1 MFEGY
6 FLGYFL
12 IKGVTMTIREIR
24 KIKWNGKNQF
34 VKVDENLYV
43 EVTKTKK
50 VFKVLFKKE
59 GKQIK
64 GTVGDVNDVTLTE
77 AKQKVLALRGKIQNK
92 NFNEAREIIR
102 AELAKRQS
110 KKDKEIIQAK
120 VKESEKYLLK
130 NIISEYMAT
139 EDKKDQGRIKNY
151 IIPALGNFDVRNM
164 SHTDIINN
172 LIKNICNLNKDNK
185 KANTTKNKVE
195 TAKELMR
202 LLRNFYKF
210 LFLHHNITNN
220 PASFIDK
227 SVITQIIGENQAEHF
242 KAITSLEELQ
252 KLYAKISKIKTYE
265 ETKNYHDVKLSTKS
279 LMQFLMLTALRIGT
293 ARHLTWD
300 MIDWNDNVVNIPK
313 EITKTKINFRLPL
326 TDETLKILQILKQYD
341 KKQKGLIFKS
351 KNGTPITESSVN
363 KHLKRLSNGK
373 TTSHGFRSSFTT
385 IMKERGENPIIVEVQ
400 LMHKVESS
408 VAQIYTRTD
417 YLEQR
422 RNLLKKWENLLT
434 TKTQKKSDG
443 LIHFDF

>member
-1 MFEGY
+1 
-6 FLGYFL
+6 
-12 IKGVTMTIREIR
+12 MTIREIR
-24 KIKWNGKNQF
+24 KIKYNGKKDF
-34 VKVDENLYV
+34 IKVGENLYV
-43 EVTKTKK
+43 EVTKNKK
-50 VFKVLFKKE
+50 IFKVLFKKE

-64 GTVGDVNDVTLTE
+64 GTIGDVDNVTLTE
-77 AKQKVLALRGKIQNK
+77 AKQKVLFLRGKIQDK
-92 NFNEAREIIR
+92 NFSEAREIIR

-130 NIISEYMAT
+130 NIIQEYLIT

-151 IIPALGNFDVRNM
+151 IISALGDFDVRNM
-164 SHTDIINN
+164 THTDIINN
-172 LIKNICNLNKDNK
+172 LIKNIRNLNKDNK

-210 LFLHHNITNN
+210 LFLHYNITNN

-242 KAITSLEELQ
+242 KAIINLEELQ
-252 KLYAKISKIKTYE
+252 NLYKKITELETYE
-265 ETKNYHDVKLSTKS
+265 ETNNYRNIRLSTKS

-300 MIDWNDNVVNIPK
+300 MINLDERVINIPR

-326 TDETLKILQILKQYD
+326 TDEAVKILEKIRQYD
-341 KKQKGLIFKS
+341 KKQKGFIFKS

-363 KHLKRLSNGK
+363 KHLKRLSYGK
-373 TTSHGFRSSFTT
+373 TTSHGFRSSFATV
-385 IMKERGENPIIVEVQ
+385 MKEKGENPIVVEVQ

-417 YLEQR
+417 YLDQR
-422 RNLLKKWENLLT
+422 QKLLQKWESLITAKN
-434 TKTQKKSDG
+434 KKDDG
-443 LIHFDF
+443 VIRFDF

>member
-1 MFEGY
+1 
-6 FLGYFL
+6 
-12 IKGVTMTIREIR
+12 MTIREIR
-24 KIKWNGKNQF
+24 KIKYNGKKDF
-34 VKVDENLYV
+34 IKVGENLYV
-43 EVTKTKK
+43 EVTKNKK

-64 GTVGDVNDVTLTE
+64 GTIGDVNDVTLTE
-77 AKQKVLALRGKIQNK
+77 AKQKVLSLRGKIQDK
-92 NFNEAREIIR
+92 NFSEAREIIR
-102 AELAKRQS
+102 AELAKRLS

-120 VKESEKYLLK
+120 VKKSEKYLLK
-130 NIISEYMAT
+130 NIIQEYLIT

-151 IIPALGNFDVRNM
+151 IIPALGDFDVRNM
-164 SHTDIINN
+164 THTDIINN
-172 LIKNICNLNKDNK
+172 LIKNIRNLNKDNK

-202 LLRNFYKF
+202 LLRNLYKF

-242 KAITSLEELQ
+242 KAIINLEELQ
-252 KLYAKISKIKTYE
+252 NLYKKITELETYE
-265 ETKNYHDVKLSTKS
+265 ETNNYRNIRLSTKS

-300 MIDWNDNVVNIPK
+300 MINLDERVINIPR

-326 TDETLKILQILKQYD
+326 TDEVVNILEKIRQYD
-341 KKQKGLIFKS
+341 KKQKGFIFKS

-363 KHLKRLSNGK
+363 KHLKRLSGGK
-373 TTSHGFRSSFTT
+373 TTSHGFRSSFATV
-385 IMKERGENPIIVEVQ
+385 MKEKGENPIVVEVQ

-417 YLEQR
+417 YLDQR
-422 RNLLKKWENLLT
+422 RKLLQKWEFLITPKN
-434 TKTQKKSDG
+434 KKNNG
-443 LIHFDF
+443 IIRFDF